1 MTTCVR
7 IPSFHTRHTLHVDF
21 QMSHDFRAHDHTGG
35 VADVQLTPYR
45 SPANAL
51 VAFHCAN
58 VSFTARSYVSQ
69 CIMYPVQHCPASTQC
84 MARSRCATPA
94 WSCRAHASP
103 EYHPSLVYHPSRCAT
118 AAWSC
123 GAHASARRTPRTG
136 SPRCASA
143 GTAATRCRCTRAS
156 RSSATRRAT
165 DGSSDGSWKAVG
177 SWVDVCLCHSGCVQ

>member
-1 MTTCVR
+1 MT
-7 IPSFHTRHTLHVDF
+7 
-21 QMSHDFRAHDHTGG
+21 HDFRAHDHTGG

-69 CIMYPVQHCPASTQC
+69 CIMYPVQHCPASIQC

-103 EYHPSLVYHPSRCAT
+103 EYHPSLVITPPGAQLQRGPAERMPQRGVRQGRGHRDAPRLGRRRH
-118 AAWSC
+118 AA
-123 GAHASARRTPRTG
+123 GVRGLLDRRLPAELPMG
-136 SPRCASA
+136 
-143 GTAATRCRCTRAS
+143 
-156 RSSATRRAT
+156 RAT
-165 DGSSDGSWKAVG
+165 GHGRR
-177 SWVDVCLCHSGCVQ
+177 WVAG